1 MIAEGD
7 DAFRSDVVFEGIND
21 TLLYSS
27 SHIPW
32 RNSILFT
39 EGVIEAGSMFK
50 AAAEGDI
57 VYAHFWVGFEQMA
70 STLHLDIQNERGWRT
85 ARERNNLAMEL
96 SWTHAQLFCERIH
109 VELLFVHKQ
118 IDMIHSLGEEAA
130 LCIRQLYLILLFLR
144 MSGIVAK
151 LVAQRALAVE
161 QTFHYSAQLVHI
173 ERFG

>member
-1 MIAEGD
+1 MPTG
-7 DAFRSDVVFEGIND
+7 FND

-50 AAAEGDI
+50 AAAEGYI
-57 VYAHFWVGFEQMA
+57 VYAHFWGGFEQMA

-85 ARERNNLAMEL
+85 ARERNYLAMEL

-109 VELLFVHKQ
+109 VKLLFVHKQ
-118 IDMIHSLGEEAA
+118 IDMIHRLGEEAA
-130 LCIRQLYLILLFLR
+130 LSVRQLYFILLFLR
-144 MSGIVAK
+144 MSSIVAK
-151 LVAQRALAVE
+151 LTAQRALAVE
-161 QTFHYSAQLVHI
+161 QTLHYSAQLVHV